1 VNVLPNNKRC
11 SPPTKEEIR
20 ARPELSECI
29 MMYRSGDLAEYSGVA
44 VPGNAETLS
53 ILAERGIWCPRATES
68 QGLGAGGA
76 SVAPGTPDSD
86 SLPRKK
92 GRKRKRQP
100 STQVSDLALTGPA
113 ENPVPGRTLRY
124 IKHEGSKWNVYS
136 ESGKKLGSHDSEGD
150 AKKQLFAIE
159 ANKHSGRSITESDGI
174 FQVRTGSQMIL
185 ETASK
190 AVAEETLAAL
200 DAPLKTW
207 SDEWVR
213 LVEQQRSWQVQMER
227 NTNALLD
234 LFKTGRV

>member
-1 VNVLPNNKRC
+1 MRTFDQRLFFAFDDCVPEDEKYKSLIYAMAAKNPYQG
-11 SPPTKEEIR
+11 
-20 ARPELSECI
+20 ARDTPLELRNWATTRNIQSLA
-29 MMYRSGDLAEYSGVA
+29 RRDLA
-44 VPGNAETLS
+44 
-53 ILAERGIWCPRATES
+53 
-68 QGLGAGGA
+68 
-76 SVAPGTPDSD
+76 
-86 SLPRKK
+86 
-92 GRKRKRQP
+92 
-100 STQVSDLALTGPA
+100 
-113 ENPVPGRTLRY
+113 
-124 IKHEGSKWNVYS
+124 KWNVYS

-150 AKKQLFAIE
+150 AKKQLSAIE

-190 AVAEETLAAL
+190 DVAEATLVAL